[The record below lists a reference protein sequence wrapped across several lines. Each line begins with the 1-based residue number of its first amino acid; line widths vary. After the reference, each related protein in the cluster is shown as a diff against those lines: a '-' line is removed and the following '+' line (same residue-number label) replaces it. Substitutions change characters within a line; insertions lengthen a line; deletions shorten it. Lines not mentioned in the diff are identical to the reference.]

1 MVKGNCHKIISNGVL
16 TLLTIIVAILVFN
29 AIVFLHEGGHYVA
42 ARLSGIKVVEF
53 ALGMGPKLAGVKKA
67 DTLYSIRLFPV
78 GGYCLMLGDDED
90 NKDPASFNSRP
101 LFNRIVTIAAAPFV
115 NILTAVL
122 IYSLVIMPVTSPVI
136 GQVTKGLPAEKAGIT
151 AGERIVSINDV
162 KITAWEEIKPAIAK
176 YEGKEVTITLD
187 NKGTEREV
195 SLVPV
200 KNPGTGDIV
209 IGVAQSIR
217 IGGFSLTEG
226 IKTTTYVTKMMFSF
240 LGQLVVGKANSEDVG
255 GPISILVFMNE
266 AAKTGLVSLL
276 FLTAIISLNLAILNL
291 LPIPALDGGRLLFL
305 LIEAIRRKPIA
316 AEKEGLVHFIGF
328 VALMALSVFMMYRD
342 IIKFNLMNIF
352 G

>member
-1 MVKGNCHKIISNGVL
+1 MVKGDSYKFISGGVL
-16 TLLTIIVAILVFN
+16 ILLTIIIAILVFN
-29 AIVFLHEGGHYVA
+29 AIVFIHEGGHYIA

-53 ALGMGPKLAGVKKA
+53 SLGMGPKLAGVKRG
-67 DTLYSIRLFPV
+67 DTLYSLRLFPV
-78 GGYCLMLGDDED
+78 GGYCLMLGEDED
-90 NKDPASFNSRP
+90 NKDPASFNSKP
-101 LFNRIVTIAAAPFV
+101 LLSRIAAIAAAPFV
-115 NILTAVL
+115 NILTAVI
-122 IYSLVIMPVTSPVI
+122 IYSLVIMPVATPII
-136 GQVTKGLPAEKAGIT
+136 GQVTKGLPAEKAGIK
-151 AGERIVSINDV
+151 AGERIVEINDI
-162 KITAWEEIKPAIAK
+162 KIASWEEIKPVVSK

-187 NKGTEREV
+187 NKGTKREV

-217 IGGFSLTEG
+217 IEGFSLTEG

-240 LGQLVVGKANSEDVG
+240 LGQLIVGKADAGEVS
-255 GPISILVFMNE
+255 GPISIIVYMNE
-266 AAKTGLVSLL
+266 AAKTGFVSVL

-305 LIEAIRRKPIA
+305 FIEAIRRKPIA